1 MNMRAAV
8 YSGIGKI
15 EFKEVDR
22 PKIGEDELL
31 LRVHTAAICGTD
43 IKILRSGYR
52 KMQAGEE
59 RILGHEIAG
68 EVWEVGSLVDGYE
81 KGMRVSIAPNMGC
94 GHCKYCRIGHT
105 ELCAD
110 FQAFGIHIDGGFAEY
125 MRVPA
130 KALHMGNLISFT
142 EKTPFDQAVLAEP
155 LACCYNA
162 FRSVYTSPG
171 DAVLIVGA
179 GPMGALHMQVQ
190 KLAGAS
196 PLMVADIAQR
206 RLDLVRPL
214 RADVLINSAEKDL
227 LSTVM
232 ELTEGEGADVII
244 TAVPVPEIQQL
255 SLEMAAKLGRIN
267 FFGGLPQGRD
277 RVEMNTN
284 LLHYNDIAVTG
295 TTGAAL
301 ADYELALDLIAQ
313 GKIDTETMISKRFK
327 VEEAHEAFEY
337 AMSGQGLKTL
347 IEF

>member
-1 MNMRAAV
+1 MKMRAAV
-8 YSGIGKI
+8 YSGIEKI
-15 EFKEVDR
+15 GFKEVKR
-22 PKIGEDELL
+22 PEIGKDELL
-31 LRVHTAAICGTD
+31 LRVHAAAICGTD

-52 KMQAGEE
+52 KMKAGDE

-68 EVWEVGSLVDGYE
+68 EIWEKGSLVHGYE
-81 KGMRVSIAPNMGC
+81 KGMRVSIAPNIGC
-94 GHCKYCRIGHT
+94 GHCKYCRRGHT

-130 KALHMGNLISFT
+130 RALHMGNLISFT
-142 EKTPFDQAVLAEP
+142 EETPFHEAVLAEP

-162 FRSVYTSPG
+162 LKSVYTSPG

-179 GPMGALHMQVQ
+179 GPMGALHMQIQ

-196 PLMVADIAQR
+196 PLMVADIAQK
-206 RLDLVRPL
+206 RLDLVKPL
-214 RADVLINSAEKDL
+214 GADALINSAQKDL

-255 SLEMAAKLGRIN
+255 ALEMAAKLGRIN
-267 FFGGLPQGRD
+267 FFGGLPKGKD
-277 RVEMNTN
+277 RVEMSTN
-284 LLHYNDIAVTG
+284 LLHYNGIVATG

-301 ADYELALDLIAQ
+301 ADYQHGLRLIVQ
-313 GKIDTETMISKRFK
+313 GKIDTGTMISKRFK
-327 VEEAHEAFEY
+327 VEQVQDAFEY
-337 AMSGQGLKTL
+337 AMSGEGLKTL